1 METNSQSK
9 TSETLPTSNIVFLDL
24 EADGLNPTTIHCVVT
39 KRPLEAHL
47 IHTSKETL
55 RAELSKGGKICGHN
69 IIGYDDPVIRRLWGI
84 RIDDSRLMDTLVLS
98 NLFHPDVDG
107 GHSLNAWGARLGFPK
122 GEHTDW
128 SQLSDEM
135 IEYCKR
141 DVDVTEKLYNAL
153 SAQLGMF
160 GFSDH
165 CIELEHSVAKIC
177 KEQQD
182 NGFCFD
188 KEGAQEL
195 YEELT
200 SRMIRIEKD
209 LQAVFPPII
218 EERFSDKTHKKLKDK
233 VTVFNVGSRQQI
245 ADRLADK
252 GAVWKEL
259 TPSGKPKVDEG
270 TLKKQGHIP
279 EAKII
284 LRYLLCQ
291 KRASQVDSW
300 IKAVSEDGRI
310 HGRVRHI
317 GAVTGRMS
325 HSNPNLAQVP
335 AVSAEYGERCR
346 SLFGVPEGRV
356 LVGADASGLELRML
370 AHYMNS
376 EAYTKELLEGDIH
389 TLNQELAGLR
399 TRAQAKTFIYAFL
412 YGAGD
417 VKIGSIVRG
426 EDCSEKAKRSA
437 GKEARSKFLSRV
449 GSLRN
454 LKQTV
459 SQEAASGFVT
469 GLDGRRIRVR
479 SEHAALNTLLQG
491 AGAVVMKQAIIILY
505 DLLDNVDFK
514 LVAQVHDE
522 WQIECKPDDADFI
535 GRSCVNAM
543 MFAGETLNLNC
554 PLDGEYKIGNNWAET
569 H

>member
-1 METNSQSK
+1 MDTNSQNTK
-9 TSETLPTSNIVFLDL
+9 NATLPTSNIVFLDL

-39 KRPLEAHL
+39 KRPQEAHL
-47 IHTSKETL
+47 IHTSKESL
-55 RAELSKGGKICGHN
+55 HAELQKGGKVCGHN
-69 IIGYDDPVIRRLWGI
+69 IIGYDAPVISRLWGI
-84 RIDDSRLMDTLVLS
+84 RINEYGLLDTLVLS
-98 NLFHPDVDG
+98 RLFHPDVDG
-107 GHSLNAWGARLGFPK
+107 GHSLSAWGGRLGFPK

-153 SAQLGMF
+153 ATQLDMF
-160 GFSDH
+160 GFSEH
-165 CIELEHSVAKIC
+165 CINLEHSVAQVC
-177 KEQQD
+177 KDQED

-188 KEGAQEL
+188 KEGAEKL
-195 YEELT
+195 YVELT
-200 SRMIRIEKD
+200 SRMRRIEKD
-209 LQAVFPPII
+209 LQEVFPPIV
-218 EERFSDKTHKKLKDK
+218 EERISEKTGKRLKDK
-233 VTVFNVGSRQQI
+233 VTEFNVGSRQQI
-245 ADRLADK
+245 AERLSEK
-252 GAVWKEL
+252 GAKWTEL
-259 TPSGKPKVDEG
+259 TPSGKPKVDEA
-270 TLKKQGHIP
+270 TLKKQDIP

-291 KRASQVDSW
+291 KRASHLDSW
-300 IKAVSEDGRI
+300 IKAVSDDGRI

-325 HSNPNLAQVP
+325 HSSPNLAQIP
-335 AVSAEYGERCR
+335 AVGAEYGKECR
-346 SLFGVPEGRV
+346 SLFRVPEGKV

-389 TLNQELAGLR
+389 TLNQELAGLQ

-417 VKIGSIVRG
+417 VKIGAIVRG
-426 EDCSEKAKRSA
+426 DNCEERVKRSA
-437 GKEARSKFLSRV
+437 GKSIRAKFLSRV
-449 GSLRN
+449 GSLRE
-454 LKQTV
+454 LKKTV
-459 SQEAASGFVT
+459 AYEATSGFVT

-505 DLLDNVDFK
+505 DLLHNVDFK

-522 WQIECKPDDADFI
+522 WQIECKPEDADFI

-543 MFAGETLNLNC
+543 VFAGETLNLNC
-554 PLDGEYKIGNNWAET
+554 PLDGEFKIGNNWADT